1 MKQRVLTAGTY
12 TLLAISLLALT
23 GCSSSTGSPT
33 KKMGSQKPCELIST
47 QDLGAILQTSV
58 PKPEMSGPQCQYST
72 ANTVTVSMS
81 RGVQSAKG
89 GSEVAVEGQRA
100 TKSEFAKG
108 QGCVMDVQLA
118 DDDPQQLF
126 SVAMVFGPDA
136 VAKFGDKACELTE
149 KVVAKVIQSLPG

>member
-1 MKQRVLTAGTY
+1 
-12 TLLAISLLALT
+12 
-23 GCSSSTGSPT
+23 
-33 KKMGSQKPCELIST
+33 MGSQKPCELIST